1 MRHYI
6 LGALRISTLV
16 LAVTVIAAGAQEM
29 KPPQV
34 SGVYADWQLAVELA
48 ALDALN
54 ARREETSGGEPS
66 ERPLDELNAA
76 TGTRFPNIAAS
87 PAPLTPTPPTVALA
101 SPYEPADFYHCCRGQ
116 WR

>member
-76 TGTRFPNIAAS
+76 TGTRFPNMPRSCTAPIRQRCVSARSQSHCPGSAAWS
-87 PAPLTPTPPTVALA
+87 
-101 SPYEPADFYHCCRGQ
+101 C
-116 WR
+116 